1 VSHREP
7 PSQRMATCAHSAAR
21 RGDVGFSFGA
31 IRVRTML
38 DRLRLHLSTERFLA
52 ERRRDAVWQA
62 GCETATLAL
71 ERLASRLCARSLDA
85 PVRAGIAGGEL
96 RPAFS
101 RRRRRRPVA
110 PSRALGWRSAPRRPA
125 AARRPR

>member
-7 PSQRMATCAHSAAR
+7 HRQRMATSAHSAAR
-21 RGDVGFSFGA
+21 RGDLGFSFGA
-31 IRVRTML
+31 IRVRTMF

-52 ERRRDAVWQA
+52 ERRRDAIWQA

-71 ERLASRLCARSLDA
+71 ERLASRLGARSLDA
-85 PVRAGIAGGEL
+85 PVRAGITSGEL

-101 RRRRRRPVA
+101 RRRRRRPAV
-110 PSRALGWRSAPRRPA
+110 PSRAMGWRSAPRRA
-125 AARRPR
+125 AAGRRPR